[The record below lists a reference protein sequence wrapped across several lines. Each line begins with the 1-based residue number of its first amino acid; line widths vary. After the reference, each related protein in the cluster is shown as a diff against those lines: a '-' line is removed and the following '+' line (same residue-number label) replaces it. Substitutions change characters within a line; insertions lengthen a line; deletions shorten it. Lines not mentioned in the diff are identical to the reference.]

1 MTRSVTAALILVL
14 AAVMLSISCGEDPYG
29 PGWRSINRNGFEFSW
44 QVDGAYLQVELTAP
58 TTGWVLVGF
67 QGTFQYHDANIIVG
81 YVSGGQVQVRDDFG
95 IDNDTHESDSSLQG
109 GQQNATDTSGSEEAG
124 STTIG
129 FTIPLDSGDTWDN
142 VLADGET
149 VVLVLARGDDGADD
163 FTSPWEYITSAT
175 ISL

>member
-1 MTRSVTAALILVL
+1 MIRPGL
-14 AAVMLSISCGEDPYG
+14 AAPSIALAAIMLFASCGEDPYG

-44 QVDGAYLQVELTAP
+44 LVDGAYLQVELTAP

-67 QGTFQYHDANIIVG
+67 QGTFQYHDANIIIG
-81 YVSGGQVQVRDDFG
+81 YVSGGDVHVRDDFG

-109 GQQNATDTSGSEEAG
+109 GQQNATDTSGSEEQG
-124 STTIG
+124 STTIA
-129 FTIPLDSGDTWDN
+129 FTIPLDSGDVWDN
-142 VLADGET
+142 VLADGDT